1 MRRDETHHENREGA
15 AMSTVLD
22 TESVVL
28 EALDF
33 DTPCEGMIKSEPCP
47 HPAAWSY
54 LWSCG
59 CVTPFCQVHHRRAQ
73 RHPAEGWECAAHGCD
88 ISIISITPM
97 KGRL

>member
-1 MRRDETHHENREGA
+1 
-15 AMSTVLD
+15 MSIVLD
-22 TESVVL
+22 TESIVL

-33 DTPCEGMIKSEPCP
+33 DTPCEGMLNNEPCP

-59 CVTPFCQVHHRRAQ
+59 CVTPYCQVHHDMAQ
-73 RHPAEGWECAAHGCD
+73 QHPAEDWECALCEQD

-97 KGRL
+97 RGRL